1 MNINQFQVQKTLGQG
16 AFGEVNQVKKKDTD
30 ELFAMKVIMKHNK
43 TGRSNFFETVFNE
56 RDVLGELKNIPQ
68 IVKLHAAFQ
77 DTENLYFLMELG

>member
-1 MNINQFQVQKTLGQG
+1 MGQG

-56 RDVLGELKNIPQ
+56 RDVLGELKNIP
-68 IVKLHAAFQ
+68 
-77 DTENLYFLMELG
+77 